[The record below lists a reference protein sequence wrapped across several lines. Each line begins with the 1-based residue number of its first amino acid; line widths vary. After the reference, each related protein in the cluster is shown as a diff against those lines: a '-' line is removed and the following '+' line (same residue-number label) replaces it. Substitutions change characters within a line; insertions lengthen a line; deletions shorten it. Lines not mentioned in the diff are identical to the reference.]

1 MQDRAE
7 EVPIGKVVA
16 GMYVS
21 LDGIVEVA
29 ITFLRRRDGR
39 GGGGG
44 DGRVG
49 GHAARKGD
57 LTGVR
62 VVLALGFLRRPAV
75 RGLH

>member
-7 EVPIGKVVA
+7 EVPIRKVVA

-21 LDGIVEVA
+21 LDGIVEAA
-29 ITFLRRRDGR
+29 IALLRRRDGR
-39 GGGGG
+39 GG

-57 LTGVR
+57 LPGVR
-62 VVLALGFLRRPAV
+62 VVPALGFLR
-75 RGLH
+75 